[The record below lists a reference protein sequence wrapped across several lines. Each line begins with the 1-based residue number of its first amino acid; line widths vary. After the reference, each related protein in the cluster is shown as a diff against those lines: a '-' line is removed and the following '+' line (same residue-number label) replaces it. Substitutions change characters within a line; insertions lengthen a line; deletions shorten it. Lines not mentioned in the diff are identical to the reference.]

1 MAITTA
7 TLLKASAFSSGQ
19 FGVVPETGLTNTIL
33 QDIGFEA
40 SGKEITPATNE
51 VGAEI
56 GTGVMGG
63 NIANLTGT
71 YLYNGK
77 TLNGSSN
84 HGSPTDIG
92 TALTFVDSFQLSG
105 SIILVTFGAKQNH
118 EGWETGDFKAI
129 NLDTATRSVTG

>member
-1 MAITTA
+1 MITTA
-7 TLLKASAFSSGQ
+7 TLLKASTFSSGR
-19 FGVVPETGLTNTIL
+19 FGLSANDNTNVIL
-33 QDIGFEA
+33 QDISMER
-40 SGKEITPATNE
+40 SGKEIPPATNE

-84 HGSPTDIG
+84 HGSPSDIG

-129 NLDTATRSVTG
+129 NLDTATRSVTS

>member
-63 NIANLTGT
+63 NISNFTGT
-71 YLYNGK
+71 FLQNGTFSIAIAA
-77 TLNGSSN
+77 TLALINKFGI
-84 HGSPTDIG
+84 TDPI
-92 TALTFVDSFQLSG
+92 L
-105 SIILVTFGAKQNH
+105 LVTYGLKLNH
-118 EGWETGDFKAI
+118 ENWATGDFKAI
-129 NLDTATRSVTG
+129 SLAGGSVTTTT